1 MNYYNHLI
9 EIKQSCNAS
18 YQSKIAINVLANL
31 SRKTAEL
38 PIFYFQSKKGK
49 KFDMREKFREK
60 FLVYINFLLFIW
72 ILFCF
77 IN

>member
-31 SRKTAEL
+31 SRKTSEL

-49 KFDMREKFREK
+49 KFDMRPYYVK
-60 FLVYINFLLFIW
+60 NFSFI
-72 ILFCF
+72 
-77 IN
+77 